1 MTGMGM
7 KQQTLTP
14 FLQRA
19 LSLVAMDETIYAA
32 EMASR
37 LWPDSPAW
45 KRVSNVGN
53 NGAAHG
59 VAIKR
64 RGGNVCWALWKLG
77 YFMRDGYG
85 FKRIR

>member
-1 MTGMGM
+1 M
-7 KQQTLTP
+7 KTPTFTP

-19 LSLVAMDETIYAA
+19 LSLVKVGETVYAT
-32 EMASR
+32 EMARR

-45 KRVSNVGN
+45 HRVSNVGN

-64 RGGNVCWALWKLG
+64 RGGNVCWGLWKLG
-77 YFMRDGYG
+77 YFTRAREGCG
-85 FKRIR
+85 FTRIR